1 MKIFFTIL
9 YSLVINVAAFADNNI
24 DSLKIKTVGKS
35 SIEAVF
41 TAKQVASA
49 KITISNQTGKIV
61 FAQNFK
67 IIKGINKVAL
77 LDTKTIDEGTY
88 VISLEYGGKKMKA
101 KFVNFKG
108 EI

>member
-41 TAKQVASA
+41 TSKQPSSA
-49 KITISNQTGKIV
+49 KITISNLSGKIV
-61 FAQNFK
+61 FTQNFK
-67 IIKGINKVAL
+67 VIKGNNKVAL

-88 VISLEYGGKKMKA
+88 VVSLEYGGKKMKA